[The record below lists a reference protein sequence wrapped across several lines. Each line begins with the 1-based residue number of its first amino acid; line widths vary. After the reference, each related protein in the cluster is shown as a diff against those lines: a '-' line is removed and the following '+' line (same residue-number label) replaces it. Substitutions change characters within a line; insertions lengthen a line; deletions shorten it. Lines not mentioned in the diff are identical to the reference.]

1 MSGELRAA
9 LTDLPPEGRDLLR
22 RALVRD
28 EGKQGATFV
37 FVAGEGGGDGGHL
50 VDDLVYAI
58 NRQTLDPDEKRKVVR
73 MLDEIAESE

>member
-1 MSGELRAA
+1 MPSMY
-9 LTDLPPEGRDLLR
+9 LTWLRDLLR

-28 EGKQGATFV
+28 DGKQGATSV
-37 FVAGEGGGDGGHL
+37 FVLGEGGGGDHL

>member
-1 MSGELRAA
+1 MSDELRAA
-9 LTDLPPEGRDLLR
+9 LTDLPPGARDLLR
-22 RALVRD
+22 RALVR
-28 EGKQGATFV
+28 EGKQGATSGLFV
-37 FVAGEGGGDGGHL
+37 FGEGGGGDHL